1 MRETLAAQNAVHH
14 EHAAGNSAT
23 KRSDLRN
30 LRHGWSKNGLLHM
43 EQRGL
48 RRSAMLPQQ
57 ASWGGGGAKAR
68 AEPGCSTGSGGELGG
83 AGIDQA
89 SPCSKSCF
97 LPGLEKFRC
106 LPEKLLPVSGMMR
119 KPKTSRWKK
128 EEEDDAAAHA
138 DGGKR
143 FSSLQKLSSQKGV

>member
-1 MRETLAAQNAVHH
+1 VLEAMSSRHAAGMRETLAAQNAVHH

-57 ASWGGGGAKAR
+57 ASVCVGGGAKA
-68 AEPGCSTGSGGELGG
+68 LN
-83 AGIDQA
+83 
-89 SPCSKSCF
+89 
-97 LPGLEKFRC
+97 GL
-106 LPEKLLPVSGMMR
+106 
-119 KPKTSRWKK
+119 
-128 EEEDDAAAHA
+128 
-138 DGGKR
+138 
-143 FSSLQKLSSQKGV
+143 Q